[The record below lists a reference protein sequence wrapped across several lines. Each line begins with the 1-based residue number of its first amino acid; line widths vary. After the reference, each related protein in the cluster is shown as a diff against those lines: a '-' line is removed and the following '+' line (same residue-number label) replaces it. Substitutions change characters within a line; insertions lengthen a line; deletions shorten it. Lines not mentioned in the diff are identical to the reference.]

1 MPTKIETIYDAIV
14 DLIEGEL
21 TTHTRIP
28 NPYVL
33 DENDFLRLT
42 NGFAVAIGAGVDT
55 SRSVGCIITWER
67 AFTISL
73 VRRIVTTQSN
83 ITQRE
88 TIEKDILVD
97 HDLIRK
103 AIYLDNT
110 LSGNVMKA
118 TIVDDGGVN
127 FIDGERLKFLAIDLN
142 LLVEYQENPN
152 A

>member
-14 DLIEGEL
+14 NLIEGEL
-21 TTHTRIP
+21 TAHTRIP

-42 NGFAVAIGAGVDT
+42 NGFGVAIGAGVDT
-55 SRSVGCIITWER
+55 SRTVGCIVTWER
-67 AFTISL
+67 SFTISL
-73 VRRIVTTQSN
+73 VRRIVTTQNN
-83 ITQRE
+83 ITERE
-88 TIEKDILVD
+88 KIEKDILVD
-97 HDLIRK
+97 HDLLRK

-110 LSGNVMKA
+110 LGGNVMKA

-127 FIDGERLKFLAIDLN
+127 FIDGERLKFLAIDMN

>member
-21 TTHTRIP
+21 TTYTRLP
-28 NPYVL
+28 NPYAL

-42 NGFAVAIGAGVDT
+42 NGFGVAIGAGVDT
-55 SRSVGCIITWER
+55 QRSIGCIITWER
-67 AFTISL
+67 AFSISL
-73 VRRIVTTQSN
+73 VRRVVTTQSN
-83 ITQRE
+83 VTKRE
-88 TIEKDILVD
+88 TIEKEILVD
-97 HDLIRK
+97 HDLVRK
-103 AIYLDNT
+103 AVYLDTT
-110 LSGNVMKA
+110 LGGNVMKA

-127 FIDGERLKFLAIDLN
+127 FIDGERQKFLAIDMT